1 MTRLSVKKKNEVYLT
16 IQSAEPHVHHELA
29 DYFSFEVPE
38 AKFLKKNPRYKYWDG
53 MIRLYSPGT
62 GELYNGLLKH
72 LYEWASER
80 QYHIDFEN
88 NDWYGEVVQTNDFV
102 SPAGIKMFMDKITK
116 AEIKPR
122 DYQYRAVYEAIKYN
136 RKLLLSPTG
145 SGKSLMIYSLVR
157 YYTATNKKILIIV
170 PTTSLVEQ
178 MVNDFNDYG
187 WNADEHV
194 HKIYSGKDKNTDKP
208 IIKIG
213 RAHV

>member
-102 SPAGIKMFMDKITK
+102 SPAGIKMFMDKIT
-116 AEIKPR
+116 
-122 DYQYRAVYEAIKYN
+122 RA
-136 RKLLLSPTG
+136 
-145 SGKSLMIYSLVR
+145 
-157 YYTATNKKILIIV
+157 
-170 PTTSLVEQ
+170 
-178 MVNDFNDYG
+178 
-187 WNADEHV
+187 
-194 HKIYSGKDKNTDKP
+194 
-208 IIKIG
+208 
-213 RAHV
+213 